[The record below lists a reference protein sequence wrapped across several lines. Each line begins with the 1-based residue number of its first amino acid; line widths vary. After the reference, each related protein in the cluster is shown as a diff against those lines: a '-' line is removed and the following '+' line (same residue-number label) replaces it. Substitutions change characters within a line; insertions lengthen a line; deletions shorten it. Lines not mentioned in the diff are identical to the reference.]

1 MSKQGRTISEPCRRR
16 IGAKP
21 PRIRILSDGFDV
33 GGYRLAERVGAGAVA
48 VVWRGRHVRSDTEV
62 AVKVLSESALRRP
75 HVRSAFRNEV
85 RAFASVDHP
94 AIARVYDLGE
104 VDGQAARDSNG
115 EVPEGSPYLVM
126 PYLAGGSLKEIC
138 GKLSWWEIRSILLM
152 LLDALAHAR
161 ARGLVHRDIK
171 PANVLLNADKSRI
184 RLTDFGLAHAV
195 DSSVAGEREGFLCGT
210 PLYMAPEQCTRDIR
224 DYGPWTDFYALGCLA
239 HALAGG
245 SPAFLDRRN
254 HRLVLEAQVHTPHP
268 RLQSR
273 CAVPIGFQGWLDS
286 MVAKD
291 PAVRPQ
297 RASAAARALAALPA
311 RWNGRDAEW
320 VRPVD
325 EDEIATD
332 PELQGVG
339 GPTLSMD
346 QRDLPLSTIRAE
358 VGELE
363 LTYDALDE
371 AGDASDDTMDE
382 RATMEIEP
390 IPRTWQSAADRED
403 TVPAALAGVGLELY
417 WLRRTPVAARRQERD
432 RLWDGL
438 RSVRRFGQ
446 PVGLLV
452 RGPAGV
458 GKSRLAQWICER
470 GHEIGGADW
479 LHVSHGS
486 SGLDPFAEALG
497 HHFRLGGLEH
507 AGLVT
512 RADRVL
518 NRLGIHAMEQTAGL
532 VRLVRPT
539 GGAPL
544 EQTERHALVVL
555 LIERLARS
563 RPLVLWLDDVHD
575 SGDTLA
581 IVRRLLDPPRRAAG
595 PLLVVMTASNE
606 GLAARPAESGA
617 VEALIKRREIE
628 EIEIGPL
635 TGPDLALMVRRL
647 LPLEPALAA
656 DVEARSGGNPQLA
669 VQLVGHLVDQGS
681 LRPGPNGFRAAR
693 GAEVT
698 IPATVQQAWA
708 NRLERFVEGRSEDDR
723 VALELAAIL
732 GRDVD
737 AEDWANVCGFAELS
751 PSDGL
756 VEAMLDASFATC
768 GPGGPAE
775 GWAFVHQLARRSLEE
790 QAAAAGRSARL
801 HEQCA
806 LWLRG
811 RGGFRQAERI
821 ALHLVE
827 AGLDEDAI
835 APLQEAIARRLEAG
849 ELRQAE
855 ALLKRHER
863 VLNASGASGLDRR
876 RGRGILLSIRLASLR
891 GDEKAFDTGIELMST
906 LLATLRSNDL
916 RGELDLEIARRELRR
931 GNTSEAA
938 RRLDKVRETAEVVH
952 NERVLAPC
960 LFERAALAAASG
972 DRALA
977 QQMYQQALLL
987 FEKLGE
993 TASTGRTLLALAE
1006 LSARARESGPARE
1019 LIALAEGVFRK
1030 SGSSLGSGAVEAVR
1044 AVAARAEGDLAAAE
1058 AHLRLA
1064 VDRYNGLDAPQA
1076 RTAEVKL
1083 AQVLAERGSHDEA
1096 ETLLERSVTWFA
1108 ERDDPGGLAAA
1119 HVSLLPTLAY
1129 RGRWDVFDR
1138 HLQKGRDLLESSGLV
1153 DADLGRCAR
1162 RAGDIAAAAGVPAR
1176 AWAAFQIAKEQLSR
1190 VGEAME

>member
-1 MSKQGRTISEPCRRR
+1 MSK
-16 IGAKP
+16 
-21 PRIRILSDGFDV
+21 GFDL

-48 VVWRGRHVRSDTEV
+48 AVRRGRHVRSDTEV

-104 VDGQAARDSNG
+104 VDAQDSRA
-115 EVPEGSPYLVM
+115 ELPEGSPYLVM

-152 LLDALAHAR
+152 LLDALAHAH

-239 HALAGG
+239 YALAGG

-254 HRLVLEAQVHTPHP
+254 HRLVLEAQIQHQP

-273 CAVPIGFQGWLDS
+273 CAVPIRLQGWIDS

-291 PAVRPQ
+291 PAQRPQ

-332 PELQGVG
+332 PELQGGG

-346 QRDLPLSTIRAE
+346 QRDLHLSTIRAE

-363 LTYDALDE
+363 LTYDSGDE

-390 IPRTWQSAADRED
+390 IPRTWQIAAERED

-417 WLRRTPVAARRQERD
+417 WLRRTAVAARRKERD

-446 PVGLLV
+446 PVGMLV

-479 LHVSHGS
+479 LQVQHGS
-486 SGLDPFAEALG
+486 SGLDPFAEALA
-497 HHFRLGGLEH
+497 HHFRLDGLEH
-507 AGLVT
+507 AALVT

-518 NRLGIHAMEQTAGL
+518 GKLGIHAMEQTAGL

-544 EQTERHALVVL
+544 EQAERHALVVL
-555 LIERLARS
+555 LVERLARS

-581 IVRRLLDPPRRAAG
+581 IVRRLLDPPRRSAA
-595 PLLVVMTASNE
+595 PLLIVMTAGNE
-606 GLAARPAESGA
+606 GLAGRPAESAA
-617 VEALIKRREIE
+617 VEALIQRCQIE
-628 EIEIGPL
+628 ETEIGPL
-635 TGPDLALMVRRL
+635 AGPDLALMVRRL

-681 LRPGPNGFRAAR
+681 LRPGPTASARPAAPRSRSPTRCSRPGPPASSSSSR
-693 GAEVT
+693 GGA
-698 IPATVQQAWA
+698 ATTRPPWSWPRCSAGTSTRTTGPTSA
-708 NRLERFVEGRSEDDR
+708 P
-723 VALELAAIL
+723 
-732 GRDVD
+732 
-737 AEDWANVCGFAELS
+737 S
-751 PSDGL
+751 PS
-756 VEAMLDASFATC
+756 
-768 GPGGPAE
+768 
-775 GWAFVHQLARRSLEE
+775 
-790 QAAAAGRSARL
+790 
-801 HEQCA
+801 
-806 LWLRG
+806 
-811 RGGFRQAERI
+811 
-821 ALHLVE
+821 
-827 AGLDEDAI
+827 
-835 APLQEAIARRLEAG
+835 
-849 ELRQAE
+849 
-855 ALLKRHER
+855 
-863 VLNASGASGLDRR
+863 
-876 RGRGILLSIRLASLR
+876 
-891 GDEKAFDTGIELMST
+891 
-906 LLATLRSNDL
+906 
-916 RGELDLEIARRELRR
+916 
-931 GNTSEAA
+931 
-938 RRLDKVRETAEVVH
+938 
-952 NERVLAPC
+952 
-960 LFERAALAAASG
+960 
-972 DRALA
+972 
-977 QQMYQQALLL
+977 
-987 FEKLGE
+987 
-993 TASTGRTLLALAE
+993 
-1006 LSARARESGPARE
+1006 
-1019 LIALAEGVFRK
+1019 
-1030 SGSSLGSGAVEAVR
+1030 
-1044 AVAARAEGDLAAAE
+1044 
-1058 AHLRLA
+1058 
-1064 VDRYNGLDAPQA
+1064 
-1076 RTAEVKL
+1076 
-1083 AQVLAERGSHDEA
+1083 
-1096 ETLLERSVTWFA
+1096 
-1108 ERDDPGGLAAA
+1108 
-1119 HVSLLPTLAY
+1119 
-1129 RGRWDVFDR
+1129 
-1138 HLQKGRDLLESSGLV
+1138 
-1153 DADLGRCAR
+1153 
-1162 RAGDIAAAAGVPAR
+1162 
-1176 AWAAFQIAKEQLSR
+1176 
-1190 VGEAME
+1190 